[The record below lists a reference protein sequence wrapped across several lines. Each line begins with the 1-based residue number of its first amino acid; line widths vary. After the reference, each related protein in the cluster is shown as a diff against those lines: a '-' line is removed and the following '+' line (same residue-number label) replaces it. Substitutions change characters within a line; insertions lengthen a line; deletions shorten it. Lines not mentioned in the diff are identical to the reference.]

1 MRVEFFTTRTAAF
14 QLKNIIFAD
23 MKFSDIPA
31 HDEVKQRLRE
41 MVNNDRIP
49 HALILEGPAGIGKL
63 SLARAMAQ
71 YLHCTNRTPEGDS
84 CGVCASCRQHE
95 SLNHIDTVYVF
106 PVVKTEK
113 FRNEPPTSD
122 DFMDQWREYIKGRTF
137 MDYDA
142 WAAGF
147 GKKNAK
153 PSNYV
158 TESSALI
165 HKLSLTSHATR
176 YKVVLWWLPE
186 LMNED
191 TANKLLKLIEE
202 PAKDSI
208 LIMVS
213 DNSKSIL
220 PTIYSRLQ
228 RVEVRRYSDDVVAGY
243 LSSTRGLAANDAM
256 ALAHISGGSI
266 SSAIS
271 NADGSEAE
279 AQMLEMFIQLMR
291 LAYQRNIAQLREWA
305 NTLAALTREQQC
317 RFYEYCS
324 RLMRENFVYN
334 LNVPQLN
341 YLNGAEQKFSAN
353 FARFIT
359 ERNVEKL
366 IEVFD
371 KAGAHIY
378 GYANGKIV
386 NLDVAI
392 KVILLLK

>member
-1 MRVEFFTTRTAAF
+1 
-14 QLKNIIFAD
+14 

-49 HALILEGPAGIGKL
+49 HALILEGVAGIGKL
-63 SLARAMAQ
+63 AMARAMAQ
-71 YLHCTNRTPEGDS
+71 YIHCTNRTSDGDS
-84 CGVCASCRQHE
+84 CGQCASCRQHE
-95 SLNHIDTVYVF
+95 ALNHIDTIYVF

-113 FRNEPPTSD
+113 FRNTAPTSD
-122 DFMDQWREYIKGRTF
+122 DFMDQWRDYLQDRTF
-137 MDYDA
+137 MDYEL
-142 WAAGF
+142 WADGF

-158 TESSALI
+158 TESSSLI
-165 HKLSLTSHATR
+165 HKLSLTSHSSR
-176 YKVVLWWLPE
+176 YKVVIWWLPE

-208 LIMVS
+208 ILMVS
-213 DNSKSIL
+213 NNSRAIL

-228 RVEVRRYSDDVVAGY
+228 RIEMRHYSDEIVADY
-243 LSSTRGLAANDAM
+243 ICRNRGLNHADSM
-256 ALAHISGGSI
+256 AIAHISGGSI
-266 SSAIS
+266 S
-271 NADGSEAE
+271 NALANAAGSEGDNK
-279 AQMLEMFIQLMR
+279 MLATFIQLMR

-305 NTLAALTREQQC
+305 NTLASQSREQQC

-334 LNVPQLN
+334 LNVSELN
-341 YLNGAEQKFSAN
+341 YLNTEEQKFSAN

-371 KAGAHIY
+371 NAAHHIY

-392 KVILLLK
+392 KVILLLKS